1 MFVTFHEHI
10 IRVSHGSAEGLTKAE
25 LWEALLEFVRKPQE
39 FVEHMTHAEIL
50 EETKTEAGAK
60 LTRKLHFDKV
70 EVNDSV
76 DIREKDSEIVTS
88 VAASEHIPESTF
100 LIKVEEPEEG
110 NLFMRF
116 IYSED
121 ERNENPMYQDIR
133 KQAYQA
139 KDEHLVEELL
149 KWIFNKKKN

>member
-10 IRVSHGSAEGLTKAE
+10 IRLSHGPAEGLSKIE
-25 LWEALLEFVRKPQE
+25 LWEALLEYVRKPQE

-50 EETKTEAGAK
+50 EEVKTEAGVK
-60 LTRKLHFDKV
+60 LVRKLHFDKV

-76 DIREKDSEIVTS
+76 DIREKDYEIVTA
-88 VAASEHIPESTF
+88 VVASEHFPESTF

-139 KDEHLVEELL
+139 KDEYLVEELL
-149 KWIFNKKKN
+149 KWVFNKKKN